1 LIPRSKR
8 SKIVFIVKLQL
19 SLFKKKEIPTMV
31 QFPSV
36 EPVAPTGKGSV
47 MQSLPAYSAYLYSK
61 QYSESTIEKYLGD
74 VKKFSVVMSHKKL
87 EEITEHDVEQWIET
101 LVSKKGESLD
111 RKTVNRKVSAIINYF
126 SWLMQLGVLAENPTD
141 TIANARIQSPLPD
154 YLYES
159 EIKTLLAT
167 ASADVRLYLLV
178 LLFLDTGI
186 KSNELFSLTKAN
198 IDISDAFA
206 PEIWIKHKGKA
217 RKKALKKDRKVA
229 LSPQFTQV
237 YTKYLE
243 EYPVED
249 KLFPYTDRFIQLLF
263 ADLRKRAGIEK
274 ELTPKTLRHTH
285 VVRALKRGEEKDKI
299 FDRIGLAPDSR
310 KEAYEEVY
318 AVLAERG

>member
-1 LIPRSKR
+1 
-8 SKIVFIVKLQL
+8 
-19 SLFKKKEIPTMV
+19 MV
-31 QFPSV
+31 QLPGV

-87 EEITEHDVEQWIET
+87 EEISEHDIEQWIET

-141 TIANARIQSPLPD
+141 AITNARIQSPLPD

-167 ASADVRLYLLV
+167 ASTDVRLYLLV
-178 LLFLDTGI
+178 LLFLDTGM
-186 KSNELFSLTKAN
+186 KSHEMFTLTKAN

-206 PEIWIKHKGKA
+206 PEIWIKQKGKA
-217 RKKALKKDRKVA
+217 RRKQLKKDRKVA

-285 VVRALKRGEEKDKI
+285 VVRALKRGEEKEKI

-310 KEAYEEVY
+310 KEAYEDVY
-318 AVLAERG
+318 AILAERGK

>member
-1 LIPRSKR
+1 
-8 SKIVFIVKLQL
+8 
-19 SLFKKKEIPTMV
+19 MV
-31 QFPSV
+31 QLPSV

-61 QYSESTIEKYLGD
+61 QYSESTIEKYLSD

-111 RKTVNRKVSAIINYF
+111 GKTVNRKVSAIINYF
-126 SWLMQLGVLAENPTD
+126 SWLMQLGVLAKNPTD
-141 TIANARIQSPLPD
+141 AIANARIQSPLPD

-167 ASADVRLYLLV
+167 ASTDVRLYLLV
-178 LLFLDTGI
+178 LLFLDTGM
-186 KSNELFSLTKAN
+186 KSNELFRLTKAN

-249 KLFPYTDRFIQLLF
+249 VIFPYTDRFIQLLF

-274 ELTPKTLRHTH
+274 ELTPKMLRHTH

-318 AVLAERG
+318 AVLAERGK